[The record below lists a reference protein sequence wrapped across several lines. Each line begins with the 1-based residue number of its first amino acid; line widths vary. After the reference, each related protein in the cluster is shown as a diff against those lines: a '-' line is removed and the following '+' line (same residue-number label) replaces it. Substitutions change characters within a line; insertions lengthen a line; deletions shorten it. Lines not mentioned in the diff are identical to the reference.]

1 MLDSEE
7 DLQQLASAST
17 AEVEVM
23 EQNEEEVNE
32 ETVQEQHS
40 SMHSSP
46 NLTTYYT
53 AYVRELQA
61 YCTHLYYTALA
72 QTGQLLLGLSVC
84 VVPTDCDDSNPD
96 SLPNWLNQALN
107 EAETYPEK
115 IIRLLF

>member
-32 ETVQEQHS
+32 ETVQEQHF
-40 SMHSSP
+40 SMHSSQ

-53 AYVRELQA
+53 AYVTEMQA
-61 YCTHLYYTALA
+61 YCTQLYYTALA
-72 QTGQLLLGLSVC
+72 QTGQLLLGLPVC
-84 VVPTDCDDSNPD
+84 VVPTDRDDSNPD
-96 SLPNWLNQALN
+96 SLPNWVNQALN
-107 EAETYPEK
+107 EAETYPEE